1 VLNFWLLILGNKV
14 IKCEKNVK
22 EDFCCETNEQIV
34 LQNFPTIKLIP
45 PVSTLKS
52 SFVLPLVI
60 GAVVKQYSLPF
71 VMSCGLIL
79 NLHSAVLVKFA
90 PDITS
95 IWKLFFV
102 IFQLLCL
109 GLAY

>member
-1 VLNFWLLILGNKV
+1 MQKKIFVVKGMNKLFSNYK
-14 IKCEKNVK
+14 IN
-22 EDFCCETNEQIV
+22 
-34 LQNFPTIKLIP
+34 
-45 PVSTLKS
+45 STCIFTVRI

-60 GAVVKQYSLPF
+60 GAVVKHKYNLPF
-71 VMSCGLIL
+71 LMSCGLIL
-79 NLHSAVLVKFA
+79 NLYSAVLVKYA
-90 PDITS
+90 PDKIS